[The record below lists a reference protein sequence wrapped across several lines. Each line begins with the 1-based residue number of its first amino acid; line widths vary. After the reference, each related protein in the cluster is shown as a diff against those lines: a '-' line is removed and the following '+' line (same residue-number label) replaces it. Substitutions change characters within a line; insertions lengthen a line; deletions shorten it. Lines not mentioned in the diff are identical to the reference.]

1 MEYIRQSSLSK
12 IWKLCDNMGNMDN
25 TNETRKQ
32 KFGIE
37 MGLNAQLDEIAK
49 VRDKLK
55 LERELLELA
64 EKTAKENA
72 ELEKLWFIELPRF
85 CEDYIETAKLEPALG
100 KPHPNFGHRP
110 GVYQYKK
117 GSDINCFRSG
127 RLGIDLF
134 KTRTEAVSALEHEF
148 NRMKEE
154 FEELSDIMQVFRNN
168 DGCDE

>member
-12 IWKLCDNMGNMDN
+12 IWKLCDNMSGIDN
-25 TNETRKQ
+25 VDKTRKQ
-32 KFGIE
+32 KFDIE
-37 MGLNAQLDEIAK
+37 IGLNAQLDEMAK
-49 VRDKLK
+49 LRDKLK

-110 GVYQYKK
+110 DIYQYKK
-117 GSDINCFRSG
+117 GNDINCFRSG
-127 RLGIDLF
+127 HLGVDLF
-134 KTRTEAVSALEHEF
+134 KTRAIAVSVLEHEY
-148 NRMKEE
+148 NNMKEE
-154 FEELSDIMQVFRNN
+154 FEELSAIMQVIRNN
-168 DGCDE
+168 DDCDE